1 MDSTSVQYLFS
12 QASPLVQAAVTTL
25 ILMLVTLSTWFWSV
39 TLDRLF
45 DSIGAARRLRNSQA
59 WREQP

>member
-1 MDSTSVQYLFS
+1 MDFTSVQYEFS

-25 ILMLVTLSTWFWSV
+25 VLMLIALSTWFWSV

-45 DSIGAARRLRNSQA
+45 DSIGTARRLRNGAVLRDQS
-59 WREQP
+59 